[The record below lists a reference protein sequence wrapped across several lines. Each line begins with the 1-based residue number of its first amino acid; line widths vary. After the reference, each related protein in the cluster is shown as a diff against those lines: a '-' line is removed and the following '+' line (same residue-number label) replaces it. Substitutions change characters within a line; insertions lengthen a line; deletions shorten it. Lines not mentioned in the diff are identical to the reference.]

1 MENKSAM
8 THLIEKILR
17 MPESNIKG
25 FLKIAG
31 PAYIEAEKDQI
42 IRAYMSGEVV
52 EIFELNTTLT
62 GSEYYANNYD
72 TTKGLPE
79 EDSKRRAWHY

>member
-1 MENKSAM
+1 MVTNDMANKTVM

-31 PAYIEAEKDQI
+31 PAYVEAEKEEIKD
-42 IRAYMSGEVV
+42 AFV
-52 EIFELNTTLT
+52 ECWKSNVPEGIECKL
-62 GSEYYANNYD
+62 SAEEYYIKIYG
-72 TTKGLPE
+72 K
-79 EDSKRRAWHY
+79 

>member
-1 MENKSAM
+1 MKSLENIDDMETAM

-17 MPESNIKG
+17 MPDESIKNYLLHLG
-25 FLKIAG
+25 DE
-31 PAYIEAEKDQI
+31 YIKEEKEQI

-62 GSEYYANNYD
+62 GKEYYENNYG
-72 TTKGLPE
+72 K
-79 EDSKRRAWHY
+79 